1 MAEVFITNSEG
12 YTGPTTAKLPRSR
25 PLEMA
30 ARSEA
35 VAPAGCP
42 IMSACLIVD
51 KNNVAICDGEDRWYM
66 YIDKEVKYVEA
77 GQPFSN
83 LYT

>member
-30 ARSEA
+30 SRSEA
-35 VAPAGCP
+35 IAPAGCP
-42 IMSACLIVD
+42 IRSTVFIID
-51 KNNVAICDGEDRWYM
+51 KQNAAFCDGEDRWYA
-66 YIDKEVKYVEA
+66 YVDGEVKYVEA
-77 GQPFSN
+77 GQPFSG
-83 LYT
+83 LFR